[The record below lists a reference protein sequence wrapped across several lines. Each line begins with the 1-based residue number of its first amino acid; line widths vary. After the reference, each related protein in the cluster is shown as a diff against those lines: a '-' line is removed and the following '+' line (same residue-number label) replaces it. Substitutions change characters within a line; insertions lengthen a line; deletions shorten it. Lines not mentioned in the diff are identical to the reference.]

1 MIRKWIGAKVIALGV
16 RIMGDA
22 VFPTMPVE
30 EEDEDEGGLMTMVHA
45 NETARAMVEE
55 GRQLPRPKVKEPPII
70 LVGSL
75 ADRTLRE
82 QRLRSSMVN
91 PRRR

>member
-30 EEDEDEGGLMTMVHA
+30 EEDEDEVGGLMTMVHA

-82 QRLRSSMVN
+82 QRLRLSLIHI
-91 PRRR
+91 